1 MTDSSACPVRRASLF
16 RLRRFLPLVVGLFG
30 LALLVVACR
39 DELTAP
45 GDCPALCPGG
55 QPTVL
60 DTVITADLGQDSAYV
75 GYVKPGL
82 GASLRVSNNLAASD
96 DRALIQFLPLPDSV
110 LVLDTLRSYT
120 VDSLSISFFLQAR
133 DTAVHNLRV
142 LLYRL
147 SPGLDSTTTFADID
161 TALVPANLLDSIIVA
176 DTVKAGGL
184 RLLYTG
190 AALSKVAVPPGDS
203 GRIALGLAL
212 AADSP
217 TGARIG
223 SIASGTSP
231 VVISYVDA
239 AIADTGLQKQVI
251 VRGPQ
256 FTSFVSRNP
265 PALDPDLLTVGGAP
279 TARSI
284 IRFTLPPFLRDSASL
299 LRATLELVPA
309 SPLLGLPG
317 DSTALEIRNVLLDLG
332 AKSPLLISTGRLGR
346 TILEQGS
353 MDTVKVEILPVV
365 QLWQSGDSLPQALML
380 QVTPVASSFMR
391 PVFESTRSGGPAPR
405 LRISYLVDFPFE
417 RP

>member
-1 MTDSSACPVRRASLF
+1 MMDSPLRPVCRAS
-16 RLRRFLPLVVGLFG
+16 RPAHGRFLRLGPGL
-30 LALLVVACR
+30 LALALVAVACR

-60 DTVITADLGQDSAYV
+60 DTVITADPGQDSAYV

-82 GASLRVSNNLAASD
+82 GVSLRVSDSLPASD
-96 DRALIQFLPLPDSV
+96 DRALIQFLPLPDSI
-110 LVLDTLRSYT
+110 LVRDTLRTYT

-147 SPGLDSTTTFADID
+147 PPTLDTTTTFADVAPSLI
-161 TALVPANLLDSIIVA
+161 PANLFDSIMVS
-176 DTVKAGGL
+176 DTLRAGGL
-184 RLLYTG
+184 RVLYTG
-190 AALSKVAVPPGDS
+190 ASLSKVAVPPGDS
-203 GRIALGLAL
+203 GRIALGLAI
-212 AADSP
+212 AADGP
-217 TGARIG
+217 TGIRVG

-231 VVISYVDA
+231 VVISYVHA

-256 FTSFVSRNP
+256 FTGFVSRNP
-265 PALDPDLLTVGGAP
+265 PVLDPDFLTVGGAP

-284 IRFTLPPFLRDSASL
+284 IRFTLPPSLRDSASL

-317 DSTALEIRNVLLDLG
+317 DTTALEVRNVLIDLG
-332 AKSPLLISTGRLGR
+332 AKSPLLISTGRIGR
-346 TILEQGS
+346 TLLQQGS
-353 MDTVKVEILPVV
+353 ADTVKVEILPLV
-365 QLWQSGDSLPQALML
+365 QLWQSSDSLPQAVML

>member
-1 MTDSSACPVRRASLF
+1 MTDSLPRPASRASGF
-16 RLRRFLPLVVGLFG
+16 RFRPFLPVALGLVGVAVLVG
-30 LALLVVACR
+30 ACR

-55 QPTVL
+55 QPEVRDTVL
-60 DTVITADLGQDSAYV
+60 IADLGADSAFA

-82 GASLRVSNNLAASD
+82 GASLRVSNNLPASD
-96 DRALIQFLPLPDSV
+96 DRALIQFLPLPDSI
-110 LVLDTLRSYT
+110 LVRDTLRSYT
-120 VDSLSISFFLQAR
+120 VDSVSISFFLQRR
-133 DTAVHNLRV
+133 DPSVSNLRV

-161 TALVPANLLDSIIVA
+161 TVLVPANLMDSIPVA
-176 DTVKAGGL
+176 DSLGSGGL
-184 RLLYTG
+184 RVVYSG
-190 AALSKVAVPPGDS
+190 AELSKVAIPPGDS
-203 GRIALGLAL
+203 GRIALGIAI

-217 TGARIG
+217 TGIRIG
-223 SIASGTSP
+223 SIASGTAP
-231 VVISYVDA
+231 VVISYAHA

-256 FTSFVSRNP
+256 FTSFVTRNP

-279 TARSI
+279 SARSL
-284 IRFTLPPFLRDSASL
+284 IRFTLPPFLRDSVSM
-299 LRATLELVPA
+299 LRATLELVPVA
-309 SPLLGLPG
+309 PLLGLPG
-317 DSTALEIRNVLLDLG
+317 DTTVLEARNVLIDLG
-332 AKSPLLISTGRLGR
+332 AKSPLLIQTGRIGR

-353 MDTVKVEILPVV
+353 ADTVKVEILRLV
-365 QLWQSGDSLPQALML
+365 QLWQTDDSLAQAVML

-391 PVFESTRSGGPAPR
+391 PVFASTRSGGPPPR